1 MSTEL
6 DVMKDF
12 KTKLS
17 DKIRADIGSLLPEEA
32 ISKMIEQCIQ
42 QEFFDPIVTGNYFNK
57 EEKASWFVSEVK
69 KAIKPILEQFVQTYV
84 DTHKDEIK
92 KAVDELVKQENL
104 TFIASTT
111 ISKRLA
117 EDMYSQMYSMVDQ
130 VATRLKQGY

>member
-42 QEFFDPIVTGNYFNK
+42 QEFFDPIVTGNYYNK
-57 EEKASWFVSEVK
+57 EEKPSWFVSEVK
-69 KAIKPILEQFVQTYV
+69 KAIKPLLEQSVQTYV
-84 DTHKDEIK
+84 DTHKDKIK
-92 KAVDELVKQENL
+92 KAVDDLVKQENL
-104 TFIASTT
+104 TFIASAT

-117 EDMYSQMYSMVDQ
+117 EDMYSQMYSIVDQ
-130 VATRLKQGY
+130 VATRLKNGY